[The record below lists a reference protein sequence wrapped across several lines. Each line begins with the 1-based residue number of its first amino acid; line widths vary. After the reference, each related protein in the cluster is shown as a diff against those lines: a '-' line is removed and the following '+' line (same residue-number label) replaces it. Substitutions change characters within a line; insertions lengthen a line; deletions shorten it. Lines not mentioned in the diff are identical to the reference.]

1 MKCEEGLQIGLTTV
15 EKIADKERQ
24 HPRHY
29 QEYDDEH
36 VGQRRREIAGEL
48 AAKDREDV
56 AHRYLR
62 RGDRRRFR
70 RGGRDL
76 AKYVIEPA
84 PFDLQTRDRPGA
96 VAREIGDVGDDRSA
110 AARS

>member
-1 MKCEEGLQIGLTTV
+1 MKCEEGLQIGLITV
-15 EKIADKERQ
+15 EEIADKERQ

-48 AAKDREDV
+48 AAKDCEDV
-56 AHRYLR
+56 AHRYLG
-62 RGDRRRFR
+62 RGDRSRFR

-76 AKYVIEPA
+76 AENVVEPT
-84 PFDLQTRDRPGA
+84 PLNLQTRDRPGA
-96 VAREIGDVGDDRSA
+96 VACEIGD
-110 AARS
+110 